1 MANQNEERQW
11 HKFFYASNTGGG
23 TKVPTWID
31 LFTDGGKPVM
41 KCCVLGAFIGSSE
54 ITVKCGD
61 QGLVTWVNSE
71 LQQPTSAKWNLK
83 RSKMKLVACWFRESQ
98 ISCLQ
103 PSTLGRITYATRQR
117 PKMLAVLTSRT
128 NLIEPSF
135 PGAHVSWAEA
145 ASTEEQTSLLVHGLW
160 PGTRWHADGAQ
171 GRAAC

>member
-1 MANQNEERQW
+1 MTQIFLCKQHGRGDESPHLNWFIHWWRQ
-11 HKFFYASNTGGG
+11 AGDEMLRVGR
-23 TKVPTWID
+23 I
-31 LFTDGGKPVM
+31 
-41 KCCVLGAFIGSSE
+41 IGSSE